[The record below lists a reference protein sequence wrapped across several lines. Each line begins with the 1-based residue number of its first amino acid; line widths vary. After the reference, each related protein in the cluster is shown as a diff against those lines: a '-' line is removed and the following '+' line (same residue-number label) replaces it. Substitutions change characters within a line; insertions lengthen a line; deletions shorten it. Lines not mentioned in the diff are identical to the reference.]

1 MTSKELIAALQKE
14 DPEGNL
20 EVCVENKDIYFVEYK
35 QAYWDGRL
43 QRLIHD
49 PDLKN
54 KGYSIIGGKVTS
66 RGMKLELHVM
76 GIEDI
81 IMDNPDVPID
91 LSELEER
98 DRQEWEKC
106 IAEWR
111 QEVKDIIK
119 EVNDKYEKAEWVIQD
134 LRDRRNSNDL

>member
-1 MTSKELIAALQKE
+1 MTTKELIEALQEE
-14 DPEGNL
+14 DPEGDM
-20 EVCVENKDIYFVEYK
+20 EVCVDNKDIYFVEYK
-35 QAYWDGRL
+35 QAYWDGKL
-43 QRLIHD
+43 QRLVHD
-49 PDLKN
+49 PDLKG
-54 KGYSIIGGKVTS
+54 KGYSIVGGKVTS

-98 DRQEWEKC
+98 NRQEWEKR

-111 QEVKDIIK
+111 QEIKDVVEEIDKKYK
-119 EVNDKYEKAEWVIQD
+119 E
-134 LRDRRNSNDL
+134 R